1 MSFKAEV
8 NLPKHIDIEKAKE
21 IYLPLNQILVIVLI
35 ND

>member
-1 MSFKAEV
+1 MSLKVKE
-8 NLPKHIDIEKAKE
+8 NLQKHIDIEKAKE